1 MAFHGPDGPNMVIVR
16 FIMDNVWSVA
26 QLESYITSYRPGGPP
41 LHVLRIL
48 MGHGELP
55 PPAYAQCLSRLA
67 SILFG
72 LGHVKPV
79 NMVVRDLLRRVPP
92 GLLTIQQVPNAMR
105 VLRGIKKKGKNEWWK
120 EGGGGGNKRCY
131 GYCYPFLQNF
141 LVSFCFPA
149 LVSSLPR

>member
-92 GLLTIQQVPNAMR
+92 GLLTIHQVLTTTYT
-105 VLRGIKKKGKNEWWK
+105 LRRLN
-120 EGGGGGNKRCY
+120 
-131 GYCYPFLQNF
+131 
-141 LVSFCFPA
+141 VS
-149 LVSSLPR
+149 L